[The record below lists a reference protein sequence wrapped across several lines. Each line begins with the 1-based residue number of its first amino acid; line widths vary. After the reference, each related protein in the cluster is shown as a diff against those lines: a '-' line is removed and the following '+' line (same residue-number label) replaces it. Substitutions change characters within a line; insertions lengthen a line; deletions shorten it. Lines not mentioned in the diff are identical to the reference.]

1 MVYEKKAG
9 NLITTS
15 ADYAELSNVIIFLSM
30 SVRMR
35 GTTWM
40 PLDKLSRKI
49 ISDYISTHCREN

>member
-1 MVYEKKAG
+1 MVYEKNVG

-35 GTTWM
+35 GTIWM
-40 PLDKLSRKI
+40 PLDNL
-49 ISDYISTHCREN
+49 